1 MINSIGEKDKKRGTY
16 MSDKDL
22 DKELEKNE
30 NEINESQ
37 DKDADK
43 KVTEQQSSDNNSQSE
58 DNKEDEYEKIS
69 IIFYDVEDLKAKQV
83 K

>member
-1 MINSIGEKDKKRGTY
+1 

-37 DKDADK
+37 DKNADK
-43 KVTEQQSSDNNSQSE
+43 KVTEQQSSDNCPQSE
-58 DNKEDEYEKIS
+58 DNLSLIHIQMCIRDRVY
-69 IIFYDVEDLKAKQV
+69 V

>member
-1 MINSIGEKDKKRGTY
+1 

-58 DNKEDEYEKIS
+58 DNMKKFVMY
-69 IIFYDVEDLKAKQV
+69 VEDLKAKQV

>member
-1 MINSIGEKDKKRGTY
+1 
-16 MSDKDL
+16 MSDKNL

-58 DNKEDEYEKIS
+58 DNKEVEFNGTNKKWYMAAEFKI
-69 IIFYDVEDLKAKQV
+69 E
-83 K
+83 

>member
-1 MINSIGEKDKKRGTY
+1 

-43 KVTEQQSSDNNSQSE
+43 KVTEQQSSLKVKTTRKMNM
-58 DNKEDEYEKIS
+58 KKFVMY
-69 IIFYDVEDLKAKQV
+69 VEDLKAKQV